1 MVIIWIATIA
11 LCVFAAWFMWERIKG
26 YSKKDVTLKVMCSLC
41 FLVVG
46 LTALGMHYTK
56 AGYFLLFGG
65 ILGALGDFFLG
76 LSHITK
82 QEKRVCMILGFLGF
96 GVGHVLYCLALINR
110 YGYYVQ
116 PLYYII
122 PTALAFLL
130 SAGLGFFRKK
140 FGLHFGKLMP
150 VVLTYVFILG
160 FSVFFTVSLNIATD
174 FRRLHLLIFGGGIL
188 LFIVSDTILSRMY
201 FGKAERSPVAVVTNH
216 VTYYAAQWL
225 IAFSILFA

>member
-11 LCVFAAWFMWERIKG
+11 LCVFAAWFMYERIKG
-26 YSKKDVTLKVMCSLC
+26 YSKKDVTLKVACSAC
-41 FLVVG
+41 FLLVGVVAF
-46 LTALGMHYTK
+46 TMHHSS
-56 AGYFLLFGG
+56 AGYLLFAGG
-65 ILGALGDFFLG
+65 ALGALGDFFLG
-76 LSHITK
+76 VSHIRK
-82 QEKRVCMILGFLGF
+82 SEKRICMVLGFLGF
-96 GVGHVLYCLALINR
+96 GIGHVLYCLTLINR
-110 YGYYVQ
+110 YGHYVQ
-116 PLYYII
+116 TLYYII

-130 SAGLGFFRKK
+130 SAGLLVFRKK
-140 FGLHFGKLMP
+140 LGLHFGKLMP

-160 FSVFFTVSLNIATD
+160 FLLFFTVSLNIATD

-225 IAFSILFA
+225 IAFSILFV

>member
-1 MVIIWIATIA
+1 MVVIWIATAA

-26 YSKKDVTLKVMCSLC
+26 YSKKDVMLKVMCSLC

-56 AGYFLLFGG
+56 AGYFLFFGG

-76 LSHITK
+76 LSHIKK
-82 QEKRVCMILGFLGF
+82 QKKRVCMILGFLGF
-96 GVGHVLYCLALINR
+96 GVGHVLYCLALIER
-110 YGYYVQ
+110 YGDRITMPYYVA
-116 PLYYII
+116 PVV
-122 PTALAFLL
+122 LAVLL
-130 SAGLGFFRKK
+130 AAGLGIFRKK
-140 FGLHFGKLMP
+140 LGLHFGRLIP

-160 FSVFFTVSLNIATD
+160 FLLFFTVSLNIATD

-225 IAFSILFA
+225 IAFSILFV